1 MFGAMAG
8 THALRVPPQGRVCGG
23 ATCTVGGVRFNTGAA
38 PGHHSGNSRLRL
50 AFRGTG
56 ANVVT
61 WYACKPCFTD
71 GSPRN
76 CTPIGPGAYAVST
89 LGDAR
94 IPTLT
99 NPPPA
104 AARLTYNR
112 VFVERGG
119 LVYFGYRVKPQV
131 TSKARPN
138 TVAATT
144 LLSQLGPTPTDP
156 GTPLALSADSYTGTW
171 AVRDNTRAPGP
182 LNGATVFIKA
192 NGGRS
197 RRDRAS
203 ATFEACTVTVTNPAT
218 GAFTFA

>member
-1 MFGAMAG
+1 M
-8 THALRVPPQGRVCGG
+8 HVPPDAQLERKIQHDRDAFPRGERQGCAV
-23 ATCTVGGVRFNTGAA
+23 A
-38 PGHHSGNSRLRL
+38 SLQL
-50 AFRGTG
+50 A
-56 ANVVT
+56 
-61 WYACKPCFTD
+61 D
-71 GSPRN
+71 G
-76 CTPIGPGAYAVST
+76 
-89 LGDAR
+89 
-94 IPTLT
+94 
-99 NPPPA
+99 
-104 AARLTYNR
+104 
-112 VFVERGG
+112 
-119 LVYFGYRVKPQV
+119 
-131 TSKARPN
+131 
-138 TVAATT
+138 